1 VKGKRGRLVTQRPL
15 YSSAGSHG
23 RVRRKQ
29 RSGAAVHEQVAP
41 LTEAQ
46 IREIKRRVADLRD
59 PVRYLLV
66 KECSPRFALYYDAS
80 GGLYAMNDPKAASLF
95 KSRAAAAAVRKVLG
109 RAVRVLKCTTK
120 RTDGKRVFARRAA
133 QPPHSA
139 DRERDSEPA
148 CGTGMDRREWNP
160 PVRGASHHQRECD
173 DRWA

>member
-1 VKGKRGRLVTQRPL
+1 MRREYDFSRAVPL
-15 YSSAGSHG
+15 YSSVGSHG

-80 GGLYAMNDPKAASLF
+80 DGLYAMNDPKAASLF
-95 KSRAAAAAVRKVLG
+95 KSRAAAAAVQKVLG

-120 RTDGKRVFARRAA
+120 RTDGKRVFARLL
-133 QPPHSA
+133 P
-139 DRERDSEPA
+139 
-148 CGTGMDRREWNP
+148 
-160 PVRGASHHQRECD
+160 
-173 DRWA
+173 